1 MGEHPVNKMMMAV
14 KNRDGAA
21 LAKLMPEE
29 QPQRVVNADAEKLV
43 DVLFTNLMQIF
54 PAARQTALSTPADVA
69 AAKRQWI
76 MAFVESGLTT
86 LEQVQAGM
94 RVARQQ
100 ETDFWPSCGK
110 FIGWCKSGAA
120 QAAGLPSVD
129 EVMAEFNQY
138 CARRGDYSTPAA
150 YPWSAPIMYWIVTD
164 VRRLMFQN
172 NLTEGEVRK
181 SVQRQLIIWAKRL
194 AKGEQV
200 PAPVVM
206 LSAPKAPAGPTP
218 AQIMYDEYLRK
229 KREGWL

>member
-1 MGEHPVNKMMMAV
+1 MNKMMMAV

-21 LAKLMPEE
+21 LAQLMPEE

-54 PAARQTALSTPADVA
+54 PAARQTALSTPADIA

-76 MAFVESGLTT
+76 LAFAESGVTT
-86 LEQVQAGM
+86 LDQVKAGM
-94 RVARQQ
+94 RIARQQ

-110 FIGWCKSGAA
+110 FIGWCKSAAA
-120 QAAGLPSVD
+120 QSAGLPSVD

-138 CARRGDYSTPAA
+138 CARRGDYASPAD
-150 YPWSAPIMYWIVTD
+150 YPWSTPVMYWVVTD

-172 NLTEGEVRK
+172 NSTEGEVRK
-181 SVQRQLIIWAKRL
+181 SVQRHLTIWAKRL
-194 AKGEQV
+194 AKGEQI

-206 LSAPKAPAGPTP
+206 ISAPRVPVGPTP
-218 AQIMYDEYLRK
+218 AQLMYAEYQK
-229 KREGWL
+229 KKQAGWL

>member
-1 MGEHPVNKMMMAV
+1 MNKMMMAV
-14 KNRDGAA
+14 KNRDAGA
-21 LAKLMPEE
+21 LAQLMPDEK
-29 QPQRVVNADAEKLV
+29 PQRVVNADAEKLV

-54 PAARQTALSTPADVA
+54 PAARQTALSTPADIA

-76 MAFVESGLTT
+76 LAFAESGVTT
-86 LEQVQAGM
+86 LEQVKAGM
-94 RVARQQ
+94 RMARQQ

-120 QAAGLPSVD
+120 QAAGLPSAD
-129 EVMAEFNQY
+129 EVMDEFNQY
-138 CARRGDYSTPAA
+138 CARRGDYASPAD

-181 SVQRQLIIWAKRL
+181 SVQRHLTIWAKRL
-194 AKGEQV
+194 AKGEQI

-206 LSAPKAPAGPTP
+206 LSAPKAPVGPTP
-218 AQIMYDEYLRK
+218 AQLMYAEYQK
-229 KREGWL
+229 KKQAGWL

>member
-1 MGEHPVNKMMMAV
+1 MNKMMMAV

-21 LAKLMPEE
+21 LAQLMPEE

-54 PAARQTALSTPADVA
+54 PAARQTALSTPADIA

-76 MAFVESGLTT
+76 LAFAESGVTT
-86 LEQVQAGM
+86 LDQVKAGM
-94 RVARQQ
+94 RIARQQ

-120 QAAGLPSVD
+120 QSAGLPSVD

-138 CARRGDYSTPAA
+138 CARRGDYASPAD
-150 YPWSAPIMYWIVTD
+150 YPWSTLVMYWVVTD

-181 SVQRQLIIWAKRL
+181 SVQRHLTIWAKRL
-194 AKGEQV
+194 AKGEQI

-206 LSAPKAPAGPTP
+206 LSAPKAPVGPTP
-218 AQIMYDEYLRK
+218 AQLMYAEYQK
-229 KREGWL
+229 KKQAGWL